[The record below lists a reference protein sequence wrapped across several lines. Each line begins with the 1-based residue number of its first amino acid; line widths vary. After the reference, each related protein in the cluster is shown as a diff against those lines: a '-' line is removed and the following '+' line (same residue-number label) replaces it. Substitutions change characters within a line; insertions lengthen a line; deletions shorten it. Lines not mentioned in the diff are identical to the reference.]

1 MVFVLMAS
9 IQIIYVALNSFRV
22 VLMIKGRK
30 YIASLLSILEIF
42 VYISGL
48 TIVLKHLDSFL
59 GIIVYSVSFGVGIF
73 LGIMIEQKIALGYI
87 ALQIVSENEDQLA
100 QKLRDQGYGVTSWLG
115 YGGMGAKMVHLVL
128 TKRKEFNALRSVVQE
143 IDQNAFMITYEASI
157 FIGGFWR
164 NK

>member
-1 MVFVLMAS
+1 MIFVLIAL
-9 IQIIYVALNSFRV
+9 IQIIYVAINSFRV
-22 VLMIKGRK
+22 VLMIKGLK
-30 YIASLLSILEIF
+30 YIASLLSIVEIF
-42 VYISGL
+42 IYITGL
-48 TIVLKHLDSFL
+48 AIVLKHLDSLL
-59 GIIVYSVSFGVGIF
+59 GIIVYSVSFGIGIF

-87 ALQIVSENEDQLA
+87 ALHIVSENEEQLA

-115 YGGMGAKMVHLVL
+115 YGGMGVKMVHLVL

-143 IDQNAFMITYEASI
+143 IDQHAFMVTYEASI